1 MINIDKEYQNIIKKC
16 KFISTSS
23 YSEMT
28 LDEYNQLI
36 REQKLKRIIK

>member
-1 MINIDKEYQNIIKKC
+1 MEGTEAKC
-16 KFISTSS
+16 STGS